1 MNNRRPIVSLYINLR
16 TNLNLSTAY
25 REEVVRA
32 SSNTMGPSSRS
43 PSRGTSVPHSE
54 ISFSYIGRARAH
66 TAPVT
71 GITFGFKDGIESLI
85 SISEDQ

>member
-1 MNNRRPIVSLYINLR
+1 
-16 TNLNLSTAY
+16 
-25 REEVVRA
+25 
-32 SSNTMGPSSRS
+32 MGPSSRS